1 VRAVTWR
8 DIIRDF
14 IPSSPLVRHLG
25 IELKTL
31 EPDRAELLLPY
42 RPELATMGDVV
53 HGGAIATLIDTT
65 AMAAAWAHDEEAPES
80 ATGSTVSMTVEYVEA
95 ARGGDL
101 LATGTPVRRG
111 RSICFCD
118 VTVTEP
124 PGERVVAKGMAV
136 YRFTR

>member
-1 VRAVTWR
+1 MTRR
-8 DIIRDF
+8 EMIRDF
-14 IPSSPLVRHLG
+14 IPQSPLVRHLG

-65 AMAAAWAHDEEAPES
+65 GTAAAWAGDSEPEG
-80 ATGSTVSMTVEYVEA
+80 TGGATVSMTVDYMSA
-95 ARGGDL
+95 ARAGDL
-101 LATGTPVRRG
+101 LATGVVVRRG

-124 PGERVVAKGMAV
+124 PGADVVAKGMLV
-136 YRFTR
+136 YRFPG